1 MLSKKA
7 LVRAAALTGA
17 LALMGT
23 ALPLEA
29 ALAQQAPS
37 VALEQARKGED
48 GSSNAGAGSG
58 NMSSGTASRDKNGNG
73 GNANA
78 GSAGEVAT
86 ADGSSGSG
94 AAPAEGEAAPLP
106 ENAELLDRLGILDDV
121 TTYGIDVLVGMDIPV
136 ELLPEQ
142 EPAATTSTA
151 PADVNTGG
159 QGTSGAP
166 AGGST
171 SAATEDGTGEKT
183 RDRPRKDK
191 AAADGSTE
199 GSTEGSTDGT
209 TATDSATGSDGN

>member
-1 MLSKKA
+1 MLSKNA
-7 LVRAAALTGA
+7 LARAAALTGA
-17 LALMGT
+17 LTLLGAS
-23 ALPLEA
+23 LPMDV
-29 ALAQQAPS
+29 ALAQQNPT

-86 ADGSSGSG
+86 ADGSSGGES
-94 AAPAEGEAAPLP
+94 APADAAPLP

-142 EPAATTSTA
+142 APEPEAATA

-159 QGTSGAP
+159 QGSSGAP
-166 AGGST
+166 EGGST
-171 SAATEDGTGEKT
+171 SASTEDGSGEKT

-191 AAADGSTE
+191 AAADGS
-199 GSTEGSTDGT
+199 
-209 TATDSATGSDGN
+209 ATDSASGSTNGSTSTDTASGTDGNNG